1 MVYILIGVFAFLIA
15 YAYDWLN
22 LKRVGVIKQL
32 VGLLAACLLFYAT
45 VMVCISPA
53 KFHLP
58 PFALPIGGC
67 LLLISLSLLAYS
79 LFIEIPFRKTYT
91 NREIGN
97 ELTTTG
103 TYALVRH
110 PGVIWLG
117 LVFLSLALLFPST
130 TLFIAVTTWLVMDI
144 IYVILQERLFFPKM
158 FPDYLDYQRRT
169 PFLVPNKQSFSACL
183 KTIKPRTKARN

>member
-1 MVYILIGVFAFLIA
+1 MAYILIGVLGFLVA
-15 YAYDWLN
+15 YAFDWVS
-22 LKRVGVIKQL
+22 LKRLPVIKQL
-32 VGLLAACLLFYAT
+32 VGLVAACLLLYAT
-45 VMVCISPA
+45 VMVCLSPV
-53 KFHLP
+53 KFELP
-58 PFALPIGGC
+58 PFTLPLGGC
-67 LLLISLSLLAYS
+67 LLLISLCLLVYS
-79 LFIEIPFRKTYT
+79 LFVEIPFHSTYGDQGVGSKL
-91 NREIGN
+91 I
-97 ELTTTG
+97 TTG